1 MAAVTEESKKAAA
14 NYEEDDRLIE
24 IRVSIKAPTGFTTIS
39 DYLTI
44 VDMPGIEDGYKSE
57 CIKSYIEENQ

>member
-1 MAAVTEESKKAAA
+1 MTEESKKAAA

-57 CIKSYIEENQ
+57 CIKSYVEENQ